1 MLSALSKFTFLRKGN
16 NMVDN
21 NRPMKKVRHDLPHNS
36 EAEMAVLGS
45 ALLSKDALY
54 SVLSELEEADFYE
67 GKNQILYRVLESLQ
81 KKNIAVDVLTVT
93 EELMNIKELDNVGGV
108 KYLQQCSDSMV
119 ALSSLEFYIHIVRD
133 QAVLRNMLLAIRDID
148 NQYRTEE
155 IDDVDT
161 FIATSEERIKVA
173 TEKRR
178 ISTFKTASE
187 VAKAVEMAL
196 NTQQKYDEDNVT
208 GLTTGYDNINNFTQG
223 FQKTELTIIAAR
235 PSVGKTALALNFAYK
250 AATRKQVPVAIF
262 SLEMAS
268 ELLVRRLVAAASN
281 VSLTK
286 ISSGNMNGQ
295 ERAKVAS
302 AIKEVSAAPIFIDDS
317 PGIKLMDIIAKSRQ
331 LQAKHPDLGL
341 IVIDYLGLI
350 QTGSGG
356 KGNDSR
362 QEEVRK
368 ISLALKGLARD
379 LKVPV
384 VVLSQLSRD
393 VEKRDTKRPMLSDL
407 RDSGS
412 IEQDADVVMLLYR
425 EDYYKATKKDTNL
438 ANKKGGQLSPS
449 EKFELAK
456 AAQEK
461 QLGEQ
466 MPGDASYIEINIAK
480 NRNGQTGI
488 CGLFFY
494 KAFGR
499 FDAPSPE
506 WEEQMRNI
514 ASQNMND

>member
-1 MLSALSKFTFLRKGN
+1 MTDAPSKK
-16 NMVDN
+16 
-21 NRPMKKVRHDLPHNS
+21 PKKVRSDLPHNS
-36 EAEMAVLGS
+36 EAEKAVLGS
-45 ALLSKDALY
+45 AFLTKEALY
-54 SVLSELEEADFYE
+54 SVLSLLEERDFYE
-67 GKNQILYRVLESLQ
+67 GRHQILYRVLTNLQ
-81 KKNIAVDVLTVT
+81 KKNVAVDLVTVT
-93 EELMNIKELDNVGGV
+93 EELINLKELENIGGMA
-108 KYLQQCSDSMV
+108 YLQECADSMV
-119 ALSSLEFYIHIVRD
+119 APSSLEFYVNIVKD
-133 QAVLRNMLLAIRDID
+133 QSVLRNLLLVVRDID
-148 NQYRTEE
+148 NIYRTEE
-155 IDDVDT
+155 IDDVDC
-161 FIATSEERIKVA
+161 FIATSEERIKEA

-178 ISTFKTASE
+178 VSSFKSASE
-187 VAKAVEMAL
+187 VAKAVEMAIQ
-196 NTQQKYDEDNVT
+196 TQQKYEDENVT
-208 GLTTGYDNINNFTQG
+208 GLTTGYDNINKYTQG

-268 ELLVRRLVAAASN
+268 ELLVRRLVASASN
-281 VSLTK
+281 VELQK
-286 ISSGNMNGQ
+286 ISSGVLSGQ

-302 AIKEVSAAPIFIDDS
+302 AIKEVASAPIFIDDS

-331 LQAKHPDLGL
+331 LQSKYPNLGL
-341 IVIDYLGLI
+341 IVVDYLGLI
-350 QTGSGG
+350 QTGTSS

-368 ISLALKGLARD
+368 ISLALKALARD

-425 EDYYKATKKDTNL
+425 EDYYKGIKKESS
-438 ANKKGGQLSPS
+438 AASKKGGQLTAA

-461 QLGEQ
+461 QMSEA

-480 NRNGQTGI
+480 NRNGQTGTV
-488 CGLFFY
+488 GLFFY

-506 WEEQMRNI
+506 WEERMREIANQNI
-514 ASQNMND
+514 D

>member
-1 MLSALSKFTFLRKGN
+1 MA
-16 NMVDN
+16 DY
-21 NRPMKKVRHDLPHNS
+21 PKKPAKKERTDLPHNHD
-36 EAEMAVLGS
+36 AEKAVLGS
-45 ALLSKDALY
+45 AFLSKEALY
-54 SVLSELEEADFYE
+54 NVLSSLEEADLYE
-67 GKNQILYRVLESLQ
+67 GKHRILYRVLASLQ
-81 KKNIAVDVLTVT
+81 RKSIAVDILTVT
-93 EELMNIKELDNVGGV
+93 EELINIKELENVGGV
-108 KYLQQCSDSMV
+108 EYLQECAESMV
-119 ALSSLEFYIHIVRD
+119 ALSSLEFYINIVKD
-133 QAVLRNMLLAIRDID
+133 QSVLRNLLLAIRDID
-148 NQYRTEE
+148 TQYRTEE
-155 IDDVDT
+155 IEDVDG
-161 FIATSEERIKVA
+161 FIAASEERIKTA

-178 ISTFKTASE
+178 VSTFKSASE
-187 VAKAVEMAL
+187 VAKAVEMAI
-196 NTQQKYDEDNVT
+196 NTQTKYDEENVT
-208 GLTTGYDNINNFTQG
+208 GLTTGYDNVNKLTQG
-223 FQKTELTIIAAR
+223 FQKTEMTIIAAR

-262 SLEMAS
+262 SLEMSS

-286 ISSGNMNGQ
+286 ISSGLLNGQ
-295 ERAKVAS
+295 DKAKVAS

-331 LQAKHPDLGL
+331 LQSKYPDLGL

-350 QTGSGG
+350 QTGTSS

-368 ISLALKGLARD
+368 ISLALKALARD

-425 EDYYKATKKDTNL
+425 EDYYKGTRKESS
-438 ANKKGGQLSPS
+438 KKGGHLTES

-456 AAQEK
+456 SAREK
-461 QLGEQ
+461 QLGES
-466 MPGDASYIEINIAK
+466 MPGDASYIEINVAK
-480 NRNGQTGI
+480 NRNGQTGT
-488 CGLFFY
+488 CALFFY

-499 FDAPSPE
+499 FECPPPE

-514 ASQNMND
+514 TANNDID

>member
-1 MLSALSKFTFLRKGN
+1 MAYKQQPT
-16 NMVDN
+16 
-21 NRPMKKVRHDLPHNS
+21 KKVRNDLPHNTD
-36 EAEMAVLGS
+36 AEKAVLGS
-45 ALLSKDALY
+45 AFLSKDALY
-54 SVLSELEEADFYE
+54 TVLSLLEEGDFYE
-67 GKNQILYRVLESLQ
+67 GKHQILYRVLTSLQ
-81 KKNIAVDVLTVT
+81 SKNVAVDVLTVT
-93 EELMNIKELDNVGGV
+93 EELINIKELENVGGV
-108 KYLQQCSDSMV
+108 EYLQECSDSMV
-119 ALSSLEFYIHIVRD
+119 AISSLEFYINIVKD
-133 QAVLRNMLLAIRDID
+133 QSVLRNLLLTVREID
-148 NQYRTEE
+148 TQYRTEE
-155 IDDVDT
+155 IEDVDA
-161 FIATSEERIKVA
+161 FIAESEEKIKVA

-178 ISTFKTASE
+178 VSNFKTAAQ
-187 VAKAVEMAL
+187 VASAVEMAI
-196 NTQQKYDEDNVT
+196 NTQQKYDEENVT
-208 GLTTGYDNINNFTQG
+208 GLTTGYDNINNLTQG
-223 FQKTELTIIAAR
+223 FQKTEMTIIAAR

-281 VSLTK
+281 VSLKK
-286 ISSGNMNGQ
+286 ISTGVLSGQ

-302 AIKEVSAAPIFIDDS
+302 AIKEVSSAPIYIDDS

-350 QTGSGG
+350 TTGSTS

-393 VEKRDTKRPMLSDL
+393 VEKRDTKKPLLSDL

-425 EDYYKATKKDTNL
+425 EDYYKGSKKET
-438 ANKKGGQLSPS
+438 AAGTKKGGQLSMA

-456 AAQEK
+456 AEQEK
-461 QLGEQ
+461 RLGEE
-466 MPGDASYIEINIAK
+466 MPGDASYIEINVAK
-480 NRNGQTGI
+480 NRNGQTGV

-499 FDAPSPE
+499 FDMPSPE
-506 WEEQMRNI
+506 WEEKMR
-514 ASQNMND
+514 AFSQNNID

>member
-1 MLSALSKFTFLRKGN
+1 MPEQINRK
-16 NMVDN
+16 
-21 NRPMKKVRHDLPHNS
+21 PKKARSDLPHNS
-36 EAEMAVLGS
+36 DAEKAVLGS

-54 SVLSELEEADFYE
+54 KVLSLLEENDFYE
-67 GKNQILYRVLESLQ
+67 GRHQILYHVLASLQ
-81 KKNIAVDVLTVT
+81 TKNIAVDVLTVT
-93 EELMNIKELDNVGGV
+93 EELINIKEIDNIGGV
-108 KYLQQCSDSMV
+108 KYLQECSDSMV
-119 ALSSLEFYIHIVRD
+119 ALSSLEFYINIVKD
-133 QAVLRNMLLAIRDID
+133 QSVMRNLLITIRDID
-148 NQYRTEE
+148 NQYKTEE
-155 IDDVDT
+155 IENVDD
-161 FIATSEERIKVA
+161 FIAHSEERIKEA

-178 ISTFKTASE
+178 VSNFRSASD
-187 VAKAVEMAL
+187 VAKQVEMAL
-196 NTQQKYDEDNVT
+196 ATQQNYEDENVT
-208 GLTTGYDNINNFTQG
+208 GLTTGYDNVNKYTQG

-281 VSLTK
+281 VPLTK
-286 ISSGNMNGQ
+286 ISSGVLNGQ

-331 LQAKHPDLGL
+331 LQAAHPDLAL
-341 IVIDYLGLI
+341 IVVDYLGLI
-350 QTGSGG
+350 QTGSSG
-356 KGNDSR
+356 KGSDSR

-368 ISLALKGLARD
+368 ISLALKSLARD

-425 EDYYKATKKDTNL
+425 EDYYKGSKKESNA
-438 ANKKGGQLSPS
+438 ANKKGGQLTQS

-461 QLGEQ
+461 QLGES

-480 NRNGQTGI
+480 NRNGQTGTV
-488 CGLFFY
+488 GLFFY
-494 KAFGR
+494 IAFGR

-514 ASQNMND
+514 ALNNMND

>member
-1 MLSALSKFTFLRKGN
+1 MAKR
-16 NMVDN
+16 
-21 NRPMKKVRHDLPHNS
+21 VRTDLPYNAD
-36 EAEMAVLGS
+36 AERAVLGS
-45 ALLSKDALY
+45 AFLTKEALY
-54 SVLSELEEADFYE
+54 SVLSRLDEEDFYE
-67 GKNQILYRVLESLQ
+67 GKHQIIYRALASLQ
-81 KKNIAVDVLTVT
+81 KKSIAVDILTVT
-93 EELMNIKELDNVGGV
+93 EELINAKEIENVGGA
-108 KYLQQCSDSMV
+108 KYLQECADSMV
-119 ALSSLEFYIHIVRD
+119 AISSLEFYMNIVKD
-133 QAVLRNMLLAIRDID
+133 QAVLRNLLINLREID
-148 NQYRTEE
+148 NRYKTEE
-155 IDDVDT
+155 IEDVDS
-161 FIATSEERIKVA
+161 FIASAEEQIKAA

-178 ISTFKTASE
+178 ISTFKSAEE
-187 VAKAVEMAL
+187 VAKVVAMSL
-196 NTQQKYDEDNVT
+196 QTQQKLDDENVT
-208 GLTTGYDNINNFTQG
+208 GLTTGYDNINKLTNG

-268 ELLVRRLVAAASN
+268 ELLVRRLVAADSN
-281 VSLTK
+281 VPLQH
-286 ISSGNMNGQ
+286 ISTGTLSGQ

-302 AIKEVSAAPIFIDDS
+302 AIKTISAAPIYIDDS

-331 LQAKHPDLGL
+331 LQSQHPDLGL
-341 IVIDYLGLI
+341 IVVDYLGLI
-350 QTGSGG
+350 TTGNTS

-393 VEKRDTKRPMLSDL
+393 VEKRDTKKPMLSDL

-425 EDYYKATKKDTNL
+425 EDYYKNSKKETS
-438 ANKKGGQLSPS
+438 AGNKKMGKLTQA
-449 EKFELAK
+449 ERFEMVK

-461 QLGEQ
+461 QLGEA
-466 MPGDASYIEINIAK
+466 MPGDASYIEVNIAK
-480 NRNGQTGI
+480 NRNGQTGT

-499 FDAPSPE
+499 FELPSPE
-506 WEEQMRNI
+506 WEEQMANI
-514 ASQNMND
+514 RAGEEID

>member
-1 MLSALSKFTFLRKGN
+1 MPDKLNQNK
-16 NMVDN
+16 
-21 NRPMKKVRHDLPHNS
+21 PKKVRSDLPHNS
-36 EAEMAVLGS
+36 AAERAVLGS
-45 ALLSKDALY
+45 AFLSKDALY
-54 SVLSELEEADFYE
+54 RVLAVLEEKDFYE
-67 GKNQILYRVLESLQ
+67 GRHQIIYRVLENLQ
-81 KKNIAVDVLTVT
+81 MKSVVVDVLTVT
-93 EELMNIKELDNVGGV
+93 EELMNIKELENIGGV
-108 KYLQQCSDSMV
+108 KYLQECSDSMV
-119 ALSSLEFYIHIVRD
+119 ALSSLEFYINIVKD
-133 QAVLRNMLLAIRDID
+133 QSVLRNLLTTVREID
-148 NQYRTEE
+148 NAYRTQE
-155 IDDVDT
+155 IEDVDN
-161 FIATSEERIKVA
+161 FIANSEEKIKAA

-178 ISTFKTASE
+178 ISNFQNIE
-187 VAKAVEMAL
+187 DVAKSVELAL
-196 NTQQKYDEDNVT
+196 QTQQKYDEEGVT
-208 GLTTGYDNINNFTQG
+208 GLTTGYDNINKLTQG

-281 VSLTK
+281 VPLTK
-286 ISSGNMNGQ
+286 ISSGVLSGQ

-317 PGIKLMDIIAKSRQ
+317 SGIKLMDIIAKSRQ
-331 LQAKHPDLGL
+331 LQAKHPDLAM

-350 QTGSGG
+350 QTGSTG
-356 KGNDSR
+356 KGSDSR

-425 EDYYKATKKDTNL
+425 EDYYKGSKKESSA
-438 ANKKGGQLSPS
+438 ANKKGGQLSAA

-461 QLGEQ
+461 QMGDS
-466 MPGDASYIEINIAK
+466 MPGDASYIEINVAK

-488 CGLFFY
+488 VGLFFY

-514 ASQNMND
+514 ANNTMID

>member
-1 MLSALSKFTFLRKGN
+1 MPNKPIQSK
-16 NMVDN
+16 
-21 NRPMKKVRHDLPHNS
+21 PKKVRSDLPHNS
-36 EAEMAVLGS
+36 AAERAVLGS
-45 ALLSKDALY
+45 AFLSKDALY
-54 SVLSELEEADFYE
+54 RVLAVLEEKDFYE
-67 GKNQILYRVLESLQ
+67 GRHQIIYRVLMNLQ
-81 KKNIAVDVLTVT
+81 MKSIVVDVLTVT
-93 EELMNIKELDNVGGV
+93 EELMNIKELENIGGV
-108 KYLQQCSDSMV
+108 KYLQECSDSMV
-119 ALSSLEFYIHIVRD
+119 ALSSLEFYINIVKD
-133 QAVLRNMLLAIRDID
+133 QSVLRNLLTTVREID
-148 NQYRTEE
+148 NAYRTQE
-155 IDDVDT
+155 IEDVDN
-161 FIATSEERIKVA
+161 FIANSEEKIKAA

-178 ISTFKTASE
+178 ISNFQNIE
-187 VAKAVEMAL
+187 DVAKSVELAL
-196 NTQQKYDEDNVT
+196 QTQQKYDEEGVT
-208 GLTTGYDNINNFTQG
+208 GLTTGYDNINKLTQG

-281 VSLTK
+281 VPLTK
-286 ISSGNMNGQ
+286 ISSGVLSGQ

-317 PGIKLMDIIAKSRQ
+317 SGIKLMDIIAKSRQ
-331 LQAKHPDLGL
+331 LQAKHPDLAM

-350 QTGSGG
+350 QTGSSG
-356 KGNDSR
+356 KGSDSR

-425 EDYYKATKKDTNL
+425 EDYYKGSKKESNA
-438 ANKKGGQLSPS
+438 ANKKGGQLSAA

-461 QLGEQ
+461 QMGDS
-466 MPGDASYIEINIAK
+466 MPGDASYIEINVAK

-488 CGLFFY
+488 VGLFFY

-514 ASQNMND
+514 ANNTMID

>member
-1 MLSALSKFTFLRKGN
+1 MPGETPKKIS
-16 NMVDN
+16 
-21 NRPMKKVRHDLPHNS
+21 KKVRTDLPHNS
-36 EAEMAVLGS
+36 DAEKAVLGS
-45 ALLSKDALY
+45 ALLSKDSLY
-54 SVLSELEEADFYE
+54 TVLSELEEPEFYE
-67 GKNQILYRVLESLQ
+67 GKHQIIYRVLASLQ

-93 EELMNIKELDNVGGV
+93 EELINIKELENIGGV
-108 KYLQQCSDSMV
+108 NYLQECCDSMV
-119 ALSSLEFYIHIVRD
+119 ALSSLEFYIHIVKD
-133 QAVLRNMLLAIRDID
+133 QSVLRNMLLAIRYID

-155 IDDVDT
+155 IEDVDS
-161 FIATSEERIKVA
+161 FIANSEERIKLA

-178 ISTFKTASE
+178 VSNFKTASE

-196 NTQQKYDEDNVT
+196 ATQQKYDEDNVT
-208 GLTTGYDNINNFTQG
+208 GLTTGYDNLNNLTQG

-281 VSLTK
+281 VPLTR
-286 ISSGNMNGQ
+286 ISSGVLSGQ

-302 AIKEVSAAPIFIDDS
+302 AIKEVSAAPIYIDDS

-331 LQAKHPDLGL
+331 LQAQHPDLGL
-341 IVIDYLGLI
+341 IVVDYLGLI
-350 QTGSGG
+350 QTGSSSR
-356 KGNDSR
+356 GNDSR

-384 VVLSQLSRD
+384 IVLSQLSRD

-425 EDYYKATKKDTNL
+425 EDYYKNSRKDS
-438 ANKKGGQLSPS
+438 AGNKKGGRLTDS

-461 QLGEQ
+461 QLGEA
-466 MPGDASYIEINIAK
+466 MPGDASYIEINVAK
-480 NRNGQTGI
+480 NRNGQTGM

-514 ASQNMND
+514 ANQNMND

>member
-1 MLSALSKFTFLRKGN
+1 MAEMN
-16 NMVDN
+16 
-21 NRPMKKVRHDLPHNS
+21 KKPTKRVKTDLPHNS
-36 EAEMAVLGS
+36 DAEKAVLGS

-54 SVLSELEEADFYE
+54 SVLSLLEEQDFYE
-67 GKNQILYRVLESLQ
+67 GRHQIIYRALLNLQ
-81 KKNIAVDVLTVT
+81 KKSIAVDVLTIT
-93 EELMNIKELDNVGGV
+93 EELINAKELENIGGV
-108 KYLQQCSDSMV
+108 EYLKECSDSMV
-119 ALSSLEFYIHIVRD
+119 VISSLEFYINIVKD
-133 QAVLRNMLLAIRDID
+133 QSVLRNLLLVIRDID
-148 NQYRTEE
+148 NRYKTEE
-155 IDDVDT
+155 IENVDE
-161 FIATSEERIKVA
+161 FIATSEESIKNA

-178 ISTFKTASE
+178 VSTFKSTSE
-187 VAKAVEMAL
+187 VAKSVEMAL
-196 NTQQKYDEDNVT
+196 NTQQKFDEENVT
-208 GLTTGYDNINNFTQG
+208 GLTTGYDNINNITQG

-281 VSLTK
+281 VPLQK
-286 ISSGNMNGQ
+286 ISTGVLSGQ

-302 AIKEVSAAPIFIDDS
+302 AIKEVSAAPIYIDDS

-331 LQAKHPDLGL
+331 LQAKHPDLAL
-341 IVIDYLGLI
+341 IVVDYLGLI
-350 QTGSGG
+350 TTGSSS

-425 EDYYKATKKDTNL
+425 EDYYKDSKKES
-438 ANKKGGQLSPS
+438 AAGAKKGGKLSDS

-456 AAQEK
+456 AAQE
-461 QLGEQ
+461 QRLGAA

-480 NRNGQTGI
+480 NRNGQTGKV
-488 CGLFFY
+488 GLFFY

-499 FDAPSPE
+499 FDSPSPE
-506 WEEQMRNI
+506 WEEQMRSI
-514 ASQNMND
+514 ALNNE

>member
-1 MLSALSKFTFLRKGN
+1 MPNKPIQSK
-16 NMVDN
+16 
-21 NRPMKKVRHDLPHNS
+21 PKKVRSDLPHNS
-36 EAEMAVLGS
+36 AAERAVLGS
-45 ALLSKDALY
+45 AFLSKDALY
-54 SVLSELEEADFYE
+54 RVLAVLEEKDFYE
-67 GKNQILYRVLESLQ
+67 GRHQIIYRVLENLQ
-81 KKNIAVDVLTVT
+81 MKSVVVDVLTVT
-93 EELMNIKELDNVGGV
+93 EELMNIKELENIGGV
-108 KYLQQCSDSMV
+108 KYLQECSDSMV
-119 ALSSLEFYIHIVRD
+119 ALSSLEFYINIVKD
-133 QAVLRNMLLAIRDID
+133 QSVLRNLLTTVREID
-148 NQYRTEE
+148 NAYRTQE
-155 IDDVDT
+155 IEDVDN
-161 FIATSEERIKVA
+161 FIANSEEKIKAA

-178 ISTFKTASE
+178 ISNFQNIEE
-187 VAKAVEMAL
+187 VAKSVELAL
-196 NTQQKYDEDNVT
+196 QTQQKYDEEGVT
-208 GLTTGYDNINNFTQG
+208 GLTTGYDNINKLTQG

-281 VSLTK
+281 VPLTK
-286 ISSGNMNGQ
+286 ISSGVLSGQ

-317 PGIKLMDIIAKSRQ
+317 SGIKLMDIIAKSRQ
-331 LQAKHPDLGL
+331 LQAKHPDLAM

-350 QTGSGG
+350 QTGSSG
-356 KGNDSR
+356 KGSDSR

-425 EDYYKATKKDTNL
+425 EDYYKGSKKESSA
-438 ANKKGGQLSPS
+438 ANKKGGQLSAA

-461 QLGEQ
+461 QMGDS
-466 MPGDASYIEINIAK
+466 MPGDASYIEINVAK

-488 CGLFFY
+488 VGLFFY

-514 ASQNMND
+514 ANNTMID

>member
-1 MLSALSKFTFLRKGN
+1 MAEPRKPTTK
-16 NMVDN
+16 
-21 NRPMKKVRHDLPHNS
+21 RVRNDLPHNTD
-36 EAEMAVLGS
+36 AEKAVLGS

-54 SVLSELEEADFYE
+54 SVLSLLSETDFYE
-67 GKNQILYRVLESLQ
+67 GKHQILYRVLTSLQ
-81 KKNIAVDVLTVT
+81 AKSVAVDVLTVT
-93 EELMNIKELDNVGGV
+93 EELMNIKELENVGGV
-108 KYLQQCSDSMV
+108 EYLQECSDSMV
-119 ALSSLEFYIHIVRD
+119 ALSSLEFYINIVKD
-133 QAVLRNMLLAIRDID
+133 QSVLRNLLITVRDID
-148 NQYRTEE
+148 NHYRTEE
-155 IDDVDT
+155 IEDVDS
-161 FIATSEERIKVA
+161 FIAESEERIKIA

-178 ISTFKTASE
+178 ISNFKTAE
-187 VAKAVEMAL
+187 DVAKAVEMAL
-196 NTQQKYDEDNVT
+196 ASQQKYEDENVT
-208 GLTTGYDNINNFTQG
+208 GLTTGYDNLNRLTQG
-223 FQKTELTIIAAR
+223 FQKTEMTIIAAR

-250 AATRKQVPVAIF
+250 AATRKQIPVAIF

-281 VSLTK
+281 VELKK
-286 ISSGNMNGQ
+286 ISTGVMTGQ

-302 AIKEVSAAPIFIDDS
+302 AIKEVGSAPIFIDDS

-350 QTGSGG
+350 QTGNSS

-393 VEKRDTKRPMLSDL
+393 VEKRDTKKPMLSDL

-425 EDYYKATKKDTNL
+425 EDYYKGSRKEVSG
-438 ANKKGGQLSPS
+438 ANKKGGQLSNS
-449 EKFELAK
+449 ERFELAK
-456 AAQEK
+456 AEQEK
-461 QLGEQ
+461 RLGASI
-466 MPGDASYIEINIAK
+466 PGDASYIEINVAK
-480 NRNGQTGI
+480 NRNGQTGVV
-488 CGLFFY
+488 GLFFY

-499 FDAPSPE
+499 FDAPPPE

-514 ASQNMND
+514 TANDIPD